1 MLAVSSHDRNND
13 PAEGDYIATAI
24 YVRTTFLHADIDK
37 EWFGEPPSESELSEI
52 EAWKL
57 HKRWLDI
64 AQHRNCGIDRSELF
78 LE

>member
-1 MLAVSSHDRNND
+1 MLAASSHDRNNHS
-13 PAEGDYIATAI
+13 ECDYIAIAIHVHTAL
-24 YVRTTFLHADIDK
+24 LHADIDK

-57 HKRWLDI
+57 PKRWLDV
-64 AQHRNCGIDRSELF
+64 AQHRNCGIDRSDLF